1 MLELSRITKRF
12 GNFTALEAFDF
23 QVRPGEIV
31 ALLGENGA
39 GKSTTI
45 NLIGGEMRPDE
56 GELRWDGA
64 PARYRSPR
72 EASRQGIGIVHQHFR
87 LVPSFTVGENLALHQ
102 TGAGARFVARHWEAQ
117 ASEWAARLG
126 WTLDTRRPVGEL
138 AVGAQQRVEILK
150 ALFGGGTPT
159 RLLLL
164 DEPTANLTPREAE
177 DLFGVLRRLRGE
189 DLGIVFVSHKLREV
203 MAVCDRAVVLRRG
216 RLAGER
222 AIGQTD
228 AGDLARLMVGE
239 ETQWTADA
247 AAVGAP
253 IPDADSQTA
262 RNSQSVSEPGPVTL
276 QLKELSA
283 PGLGS
288 LNLEV
293 RAGEIV
299 GLAGVDGN
307 GQREL
312 FEVLC
317 GLRRP
322 RGGTMIAPPRPR
334 PPRGQAAGR
343 GGVTFVP
350 PDRREEGLILTFDIA
365 ENLAFHPAFRARF
378 SRFGRFDWR
387 GARRRAAELMEEY
400 DIRSPQT
407 GRRRGS
413 ERTLAGRLSGGNA
426 QKVVLARAL
435 AFAPELVVAVDP
447 TRGLDVGATA
457 FVHRR
462 LREAAQAGTAVL
474 LISTDLD
481 EVLGLCDRIGVLFG
495 GRIAPE
501 SGPLPRGDAGRERVG
516 RLMGG
521 ESPGE

>member
-1 MLELSRITKRF
+1 MLELSRVTKRF

-23 QVRPGEIV
+23 QVQPGEIV

-102 TGAGARFVARHWEAQ
+102 SGSGYRFASREWEAK
-117 ASEWAARLG
+117 AAQWSQRLG

-164 DEPTANLTPREAE
+164 DEPTASLTPREADE
-177 DLFGVLRRLRGE
+177 LFGVLRRLRADG
-189 DLGIVFVSHKLREV
+189 LGIVFVSHKLREV
-203 MAVCDRAVVLRRG
+203 LAVCDRAVVLRRG
-216 RLAGER
+216 RFVGER
-222 AIGQTD
+222 LIGQTD
-228 AGDLARLMVGE
+228 AADLARLMVGT
-239 ETQWTADA
+239 ETPWAADS

-253 IPDADSQTA
+253 EMDAVAPASP
-262 RNSQSVSEPGPVTL
+262 EPGAVTL
-276 QLKELSA
+276 ELKALSA
-283 PGLGS
+283 PGLTE

-317 GLRRP
+317 GIRRR
-322 RGGTMIAPPRPR
+322 RGGTLVTAPRPQPPRR
-334 PPRGQAAGR
+334 NRAGR

-378 SRFGRFDWR
+378 GRFGRFDWR
-387 GARRRAAELMEEY
+387 RARRRAAELMEEY

-407 GRRRGS
+407 GKRRGP

-447 TRGLDVGATA
+447 TRGLDVGASA

-462 LREAAQAGTAVL
+462 LRDAARAGTAIL

-481 EVLGLCDRIGVLFG
+481 EVLSLSDRVGVLFS
-495 GRIAPE
+495 GRILPGT
-501 SGPLPRGDAGRERVG
+501 GPLTRSEVNREAIG

-521 ESPGE
+521 ETAGE